1 MIFEFNSWK
10 TFEAVL
16 DTGVAQMFIL
26 LDNAKYDVI
35 HEE

>member
-16 DTGVAQMFIL
+16 NTGVAQMFIFL
-26 LDNAKYDVI
+26 VNAKYDVI
-35 HEE
+35 DEG